1 MGKLNIDQ
9 ILISGT
15 PVQKMLLLSEDNA
28 RGKYRRDRLLTD
40 SQVIKLT
47 KIFKTKADIQ
57 VYNKF
62 VKADQDIMTG
72 LWNLREIYQILQV
85 HYENM
90 RGIILVWYCTEEA
103 EILAN
108 SILLQV
114 KDVEERK
121 RIAQIADNK
130 TYLLYSCTSIDEEGF
145 IKFQVDY
152 QAPEQEEDLGED
164 EVADTSL
171 ITRLSQSRDQA
182 NRAVITYMSY
192 KKAILDYMSEGG
204 YDIQTYYDQI
214 KGLDSAIREL
224 PVGWYKYIGKV
235 EEGYQKNSRL
245 ERLIKKYDFSI
256 NLKGFSR
263 EEYNFYRREILKNEK
278 I

>member
-47 KIFKTKADIQ
+47 KSFKTKADIQ

>member
-47 KIFKTKADIQ
+47 KSFKTKADIQ

-121 RIAQIADNK
+121 RIAQIADS
-130 TYLLYSCTSIDEEGF
+130 T
-145 IKFQVDY
+145 
-152 QAPEQEEDLGED
+152 
-164 EVADTSL
+164 
-171 ITRLSQSRDQA
+171 A
-182 NRAVITYMSY
+182 N
-192 KKAILDYMSEGG
+192 
-204 YDIQTYYDQI
+204 
-214 KGLDSAIREL
+214 
-224 PVGWYKYIGKV
+224 
-235 EEGYQKNSRL
+235 
-245 ERLIKKYDFSI
+245 
-256 NLKGFSR
+256 
-263 EEYNFYRREILKNEK
+263 
-278 I
+278 

>member
-47 KIFKTKADIQ
+47 KSFKTKADIQ

-171 ITRLSQSRDQA
+171 IARLSQSRDQA

>member
-47 KIFKTKADIQ
+47 KSFKTKADIQ

-171 ITRLSQSRDQA
+171 IARLSQSRDQA

-263 EEYNFYRREILKNEK
+263 QEYNFYRREILKNEK